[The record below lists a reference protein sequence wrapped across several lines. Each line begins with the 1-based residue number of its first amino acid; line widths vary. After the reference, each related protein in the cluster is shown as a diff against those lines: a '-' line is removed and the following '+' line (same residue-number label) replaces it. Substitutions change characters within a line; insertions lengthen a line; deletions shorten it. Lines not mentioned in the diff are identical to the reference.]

1 MNFMRKFSVGKRLIF
16 SYTLLFVIIIM
27 VGIIGLKSLSKVNNA
42 SNSMYNTDLVSI
54 DILHRLDENSL
65 QINNNVLSLIYDK
78 DELMVKKLNNDIST
92 AFEQGNSF
100 IEQYNELDLDDYQKK
115 ELSNFNESYK
125 AYKEKGQLILNLVK
139 ENKLDEALLNYRNL
153 TISQSNVAASLT
165 KLLEYS
171 SIKAKD
177 GNNENMNLY
186 SKVEIQ
192 IITFILIGLICT
204 LILGITMTRNVIV
217 PLKKI
222 RNYAGN
228 LSQYNFSEEI
238 AVEGKDEF
246 SETGIALNLALQ
258 NVRKLIRLILDNSTE
273 LSASSEELTASV
285 QEISSKLSYI
295 NNSTNEI
302 AAGAIETNSSTEE
315 VILSIKEINENIN
328 NLSGIVNQEVE
339 KSMEIKTKSSSIMEK
354 SKMSQELSQNIYE
367 EKNKKIK
374 EAIER
379 GNIVKEIETLAEG
392 IINISS
398 QTNLLAL
405 NASIE
410 AARAG
415 EAGKGFSVV
424 ADEVGKLAD
433 QSISTISG
441 INEIVQEIKNVHNE
455 LSESSK
461 GILYYIEK
469 NVYNDYKFMIE
480 SSKSYESDAKFI
492 NVMSEKIA
500 DMVKAVNKSVGNVN
514 DTINSFAVN
523 IEKSK
528 NNSEEILSS
537 VNEVACGVE
546 QISINAQNQTELA
559 LRLNDIV
566 NKFNI

>member
-1 MNFMRKFSVGKRLIF
+1 MKFFRKFSVGRRLVF
-16 SYTLLFVIIIM
+16 SYTLLFIIIIL
-27 VGIIGLKSLSKVNNA
+27 VGIIGLKSLSKVNDD
-42 SNSMYNTDLVSI
+42 SNSMYEDDLVSI

-65 QINNNVLSLIYDK
+65 QINNDILSLIYDN
-78 DELMVKKLNNDIST
+78 DELMIKQLNDNISS
-92 AFEQGNSF
+92 AYAEGDSLV
-100 IEQYNELDLDDYQKK
+100 EKYDELNLDDYQKK

-125 AYKEKGQLILNLVK
+125 DYKKKGQSVLDFVKGNKYNDAIL
-139 ENKLDEALLNYRNL
+139 DYRNL
-153 TISQSNVAASLT
+153 AISQSNVAASLT

-171 SIKAKD
+171 SIKAKEE
-177 GNNENMNLY
+177 NNSNMDSYN
-186 SKVEIQ
+186 KVEIQ
-192 IITFILIGLICT
+192 IIAFIGIGLICT
-204 LILGITMTRNVIV
+204 LILGIIMTRNITV
-217 PLKKI
+217 PLRKI
-222 RNYAGN
+222 KNYASN
-228 LSQYNFSEEI
+228 LAQYNFSEEI

-246 SETGIALNLALQ
+246 SETEAALNAALQ
-258 NVRKLIRLILDNSTE
+258 NVKILIKLILDNSAE

-295 NNSTNEI
+295 NQSTKEI
-302 AAGAIETNSSTEE
+302 AAGAVETNSSTGE
-315 VILSIKEINENIN
+315 VISSIKRIDENIS

-339 KSMEIKTKSSSIMEK
+339 KSMEIKSKSSVIMEK
-354 SKMSQELSQNIYE
+354 SETSQQLSKDIYE

-379 GNIVKEIETLAEG
+379 GTIVKEIETLAG
-392 IINISS
+392 AIINISS

-433 QSISTISG
+433 QSISTIGG
-441 INEIVQEIKNVHNE
+441 INEIVKEIKNVYNE

-492 NVMSEKIA
+492 NIMSEKIA
-500 DMVKAVNKSVGNVN
+500 SMVEIVNKSINNVN
-514 DTINSFAVN
+514 DTMDVFASN
-523 IEKSK
+523 IEQSK
-528 NNSEEILSS
+528 NNSESILSS

-546 QISINAQNQTELA
+546 QISINAQSQTELA

-566 NKFNI
+566 NKFSI

>member
-1 MNFMRKFSVGKRLIF
+1 
-16 SYTLLFVIIIM
+16 
-27 VGIIGLKSLSKVNNA
+27 
-42 SNSMYNTDLVSI
+42 
-54 DILHRLDENSL
+54 
-65 QINNNVLSLIYDK
+65 
-78 DELMVKKLNNDIST
+78 
-92 AFEQGNSF
+92 
-100 IEQYNELDLDDYQKK
+100 
-115 ELSNFNESYK
+115 
-125 AYKEKGQLILNLVK
+125 
-139 ENKLDEALLNYRNL
+139 
-153 TISQSNVAASLT
+153 NVAASLT

-171 SIKAKD
+171 SIKAKEE
-177 GNNENMNLY
+177 NNSNMDSYN
-186 SKVEIQ
+186 KVEIQ
-192 IITFILIGLICT
+192 IMAFIGIGLICT
-204 LILGITMTRNVIV
+204 LILGIIMTRNITV
-217 PLKKI
+217 PLRKI
-222 RNYAGN
+222 KNYAGN
-228 LSQYNFSEEI
+228 LAQYNFSEEI

-246 SETGIALNLALQ
+246 SETGAALNSALQ
-258 NVRKLIRLILDNSTE
+258 NVKRLIKLILDNSAE

-295 NNSTNEI
+295 NQSTKEI
-302 AAGAIETNSSTEE
+302 AAGAVETNSSTGE
-315 VILSIKEINENIN
+315 VISSIKKIDENIS

-339 KSMEIKTKSSSIMEK
+339 KSMEIKSKSSVIMEK
-354 SKMSQELSQNIYE
+354 SETSQQLSKDIYE

-379 GNIVKEIETLAEG
+379 GTIVKEIETLAG
-392 IINISS
+392 AIINISS

-433 QSISTISG
+433 ESISTIGG
-441 INEIVQEIKNVHNE
+441 INEIVKEIKNVYNE

-492 NVMSEKIA
+492 NIMSEKIA
-500 DMVKAVNKSVGNVN
+500 TMVEIVNKSINNVN
-514 DTINSFAVN
+514 DTMGAFASN
-523 IEKSK
+523 IEQSK
-528 NNSEEILSS
+528 NNSENILSS
-537 VNEVACGVE
+537 VNEVASGVA
-546 QISINAQNQTELA
+546 QISINAQSQTELA